1 MHAQAV
7 YLRGH
12 PHIDTQTCSV
22 GVPGES
28 RETLR
33 ALNLA
38 EKRGKYCANR
48 TQNPPCNWQLQ
59 RQPSGSQDRGA
70 ALGSPGGGL
79 PEEGLPP
86 LPGVPAICSG
96 RAGCKGL
103 SGSPAPRLAL
113 STTSWSARQKSPSSR
128 SANSSPG
135 ISWRLQATQ
144 RKHSMWYTLERA
156 RITKSF
162 LLKPML
168 HLAHLIPYNLRGSG
182 MGGGPGR
189 KGSRERESLQA
200 GAAPGLGS
208 LATSATT
215 PETLKSVLA
224 GKLGMG
230 GWKRLDFS
238 LFPFRFPCL

>member
-1 MHAQAV
+1 M
-7 YLRGH
+7 
-12 PHIDTQTCSV
+12 QTA
-22 GVPGES
+22 P
-28 RETLR
+28 RTLR
-33 ALNLA
+33 L
-38 EKRGKYCANR
+38 
-48 TQNPPCNWQLQ
+48 T
-59 RQPSGSQDRGA
+59 GSCRAAAWVPRSRRGA
-70 ALGSPGGGL
+70 ARASPGAGL
-79 PEEGLPP
+79 PEKGLPL

-182 MGGGPGR
+182 MGSGPGR
-189 KGSRERESLQA
+189 EGSKEREGVTSGGRCPGSRVA
-200 GAAPGLGS
+200 GDLGHNA
-208 LATSATT
+208 L
-215 PETLKSVLA
+215 
-224 GKLGMG
+224 
-230 GWKRLDFS
+230 RH
-238 LFPFRFPCL
+238 